1 MENLLNRCDF
11 CENKG
16 ETFCTSLQVQ
26 VPCDPRLA
34 YEAGQQFARDIF
46 NRYVLGEV
54 YNLDRKNN
62 KMVTIFDTRRMKS
75 QENTMWSLTE
85 QKYVGDIIE
94 GPHSDSTVF

>member
-26 VPCDPRLA
+26 VPCDPWLA
-34 YEAGQQFARDIF
+34 YEAGEQFARDIF
-46 NRYVLGEV
+46 NRYVLGKV

-75 QENTMWSLTE
+75 QEIC
-85 QKYVGDIIE
+85 YVEFD
-94 GPHSDSTVF
+94 